1 MASLT
6 LRNVKGGAL
15 THTEADQNFGTLF
28 VSASITGSGGNLLL
42 FSRGSGSTAF
52 ATGSG
57 AITASMNL
65 NLQHITNV
73 GATTTK
79 NITANNFITT
89 SDKRLKSEIEPIA
102 NGLEIIKQ
110 FSSYTY
116 NKEGKADA
124 GFIAQEVQESIPYSV
139 HENDLGMLTMND
151 RPILA
156 HLHKAILELEE
167 RVKELEGKE

>member
-15 THTEADQNFGTLF
+15 THVEADQNFGTLF
-28 VSASITGSGGNLLL
+28 VSASITGSGGNLLI

-79 NITANNFITT
+79 DITANNFITT
-89 SDKRLKSEIEPIA
+89 SDKRLKPEIEPIA

-167 RVKELEGKE
+167 RVKALEEKE

>member
-79 NITANNFITT
+79 DITANNFITT

-139 HENDLGMLTMND
+139 YENDLGMLTMND

>member
-6 LRNVKGGAL
+6 LRGIKGSGL
-15 THTEADQNFGTLF
+15 THKEADQNCGTLF

-57 AITASMNL
+57 AVTASVGL

-73 GATTTK
+73 GSTTTDS
-79 NITANNFITT
+79 ITANNFITT
-89 SDKRLKSEIEPIA
+89 SDKRLKSQIVPIA
-102 NGLEIIKQ
+102 SGLEVIKQ

-116 NKEGKADA
+116 KKAGKADA

-139 HENDLGMLTMND
+139 HENEDGVLTMND
-151 RPILA
+151 RPVLA
-156 HLHKAILELEE
+156 HS
-167 RVKELEGKE
+167 

>member
-15 THTEADQNFGTLF
+15 THTEADPNFGTLF

-52 ATGSG
+52 DTGSG

-79 NITANNFITT
+79 SITANNFITT

-116 NKEGKADA
+116 NKEGKADV

>member
-6 LRNVKGGAL
+6 LRGIKGEGL
-15 THTEADQNFGTLF
+15 THKEAGQNFGTLF

-57 AITASMNL
+57 AVTASVGL

-73 GATTTK
+73 GSTTTDS
-79 NITANNFITT
+79 ITANNFITT
-89 SDKRLKSEIEPIA
+89 SDKRLKSQIVPIA
-102 NGLEIIKQ
+102 SGLEVIKQ

-116 NKEGKADA
+116 KKAGKADA

-139 HENDLGMLTMND
+139 HENEEGVLTMND
-151 RPILA
+151 RPVLA

-167 RVKELEGKE
+167 RIKKLEGKE

>member
-1 MASLT
+1 
-6 LRNVKGGAL
+6 
-15 THTEADQNFGTLF
+15 
-28 VSASITGSGGNLLL
+28 
-42 FSRGSGSTAF
+42 
-52 ATGSG
+52 
-57 AITASMNL
+57 MNL

-79 NITANNFITT
+79 DITANNFITT

>member
-79 NITANNFITT
+79 DITANNFITT

-116 NKEGKADA
+116 NKEDKADA

>member
-6 LRNVKGGAL
+6 LRGIKGEGL
-15 THTEADQNFGTLF
+15 THKEADQNFGTLF

-57 AITASMNL
+57 AVTASVGL

-73 GATTTK
+73 GSTTTDS
-79 NITANNFITT
+79 ITANNFITT
-89 SDKRLKSEIEPIA
+89 SDKRLKSQIVPIA
-102 NGLEIIKQ
+102 SGLEVIKQ

-116 NKEGKADA
+116 KKAGKADA
-124 GFIAQEVQESIPYSV
+124 GFIAQEVHRIR
-139 HENDLGMLTMND
+139 M
-151 RPILA
+151 
-156 HLHKAILELEE
+156 
-167 RVKELEGKE
+167 